1 MRTAKE
7 ATTMKKRIP
16 LYVRIA
22 APLAL
27 GLAATGAQAQFYIGG
42 GIGQDNARMPS
53 VSQTVNVPPAV
64 VVTGSGSN
72 KTDTSYKLYGGYQF
86 TPHWGAEL
94 GYSRLGDHTA
104 NITVGNVA
112 GSGSY
117 SLESWTLAG
126 TGTLPLG
133 ASGFS
138 LLGKLGVA
146 ANRISGS
153 NFCVAGFCDALGSER
168 KTNAFW
174 GVGAEYAFTRQIS
187 ARLEW
192 EDYGKFTG
200 NDVWGTGG
208 SGAIKASAWNA
219 SVKFKF

>member
-1 MRTAKE
+1 MRILKE
-7 ATTMKKRIP
+7 ATHMTKRIP
-16 LYVRIA
+16 LYVRIT

-27 GLAATGAQAQFYIGG
+27 GLAATGVHAQFYAGG
-42 GIGQDNARMPS
+42 GIGQDNARVPS

-72 KTDTSYKLYGGYQF
+72 NDDTSYKIYGGYQF

-94 GYSRLGDHTA
+94 AYNRLGDHTA
-104 NITVGNVA
+104 NIVVGTVA

-117 SLESWTLAG
+117 KTESWTLAG

-138 LLGKLGVA
+138 LMGKLGVA
-146 ANRISGS
+146 ANRISGG

-174 GVGAEYAFTRQIS
+174 GLGAEYAFTRQIS
-187 ARLEW
+187 GRLEW
-192 EDYGKFTG
+192 EDFGKFTS

-208 SGAIKASAWNA
+208 SGAIKVSAWNA